1 MGKTTNGEFKD
12 SPTICIEIKAKQGYL
27 MDDDDVNGVMKCRYC
42 YFQVK
47 LKLGFGENFWEFA
60 LIEWRTNFNAC
71 VERPEN
77 EATNYSW
84 QETFN

>member
-1 MGKTTNGEFKD
+1 MGKTMNGEFKD

-47 LKLGFGENFWEFA
+47 LKLGFWGEFLGIRCGHLEDKFQ
-60 LIEWRTNFNAC
+60 C
-71 VERPEN
+71 VC
-77 EATNYSW
+77 
-84 QETFN
+84 